1 MVQMNLVML
10 SVSFEVYNNT
20 SDLIKMSSVFV
31 EWVDKHIKT
40 FIMIYFWLIS
50 FNPTFIQGAIVS
62 RSDLVFFFCWEIL
75 LPIMRGIVMVTYAW
89 GWPSQIADWIACNY

>member
-40 FIMIYFWLIS
+40 CIMIYFGLIS

-62 RSDLVFFFCWEIL
+62 RSDLVFFL
-75 LPIMRGIVMVTYAW
+75 LGNTF
-89 GWPSQIADWIACNY
+89 ADNARYCDGHICLRLAESNS